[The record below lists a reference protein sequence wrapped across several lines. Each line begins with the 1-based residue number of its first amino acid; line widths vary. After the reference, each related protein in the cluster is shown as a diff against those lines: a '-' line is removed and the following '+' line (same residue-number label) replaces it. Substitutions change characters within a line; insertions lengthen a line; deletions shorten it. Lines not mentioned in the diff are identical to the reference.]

1 MSDYAPLWTRDAYQ
15 RTNRHAEVLL
25 VCFSA
30 GPLTEGPRLDAR
42 RFGVPSQKSVEM
54 LDIRRQERTAEAAIF
69 DGWREE
75 PLRTI
80 AARDLGDD
88 LALLDAAD
96 QCHLIRASLPDQP
109 DLGYVQAAWA
119 VARWMCLRGA
129 TVVFDGHAVRFHTGE
144 KIMAQP
150 ADAPL
155 DIKREV
161 GFVFEPDVDVGA
173 DGHFVHTRGMIK
185 LARPDVVAVCGVED
199 VDLVVEIMRELAAG
213 MARGLMPEATRHGV
227 ELSQGLS
234 LYLGDPRPGLGVA
247 RLHLNNDATLL
258 SLAGG
263 EHLIGVMQLLRESMR
278 PPPGPA

>member
-1 MSDYAPLWTRDAYQ
+1 MSDFAPLWTRDAYQ
-15 RTNRHAEVLL
+15 RTNRRAEVLL

-30 GPLTEGPRLDAR
+30 GPLADGLRLDAR
-42 RFGVPSQKSVEM
+42 RFGVPSQESVEA
-54 LDIRRQERTAEAAIF
+54 LDIRRQESSSDKAIF

-80 AARDLGDD
+80 AARDLGEH

-96 QCHLIRASLPDQP
+96 QCHLIRASLPDPP
-109 DLGYVQAAWA
+109 DLGYLQAAWA
-119 VARWMCLRGA
+119 VARWMCARGA
-129 TVVFDGHAVRFHTGE
+129 TVVFDGHAVRFHRGE
-144 KIMAQP
+144 KIRERP

-155 DIKREV
+155 DIRQEV
-161 GFVFEPDVDVGA
+161 GFVLEPDVDVGVE
-173 DGHFVHTRGMIK
+173 GHFVHTRGMTK

-213 MARGLMPEATRHGV
+213 MAQGLMPEATRHGV

-234 LYLGDPRPGLGVA
+234 LYLGEPSPKLGVA

-258 SLAGG
+258 SLEGG
-263 EHLIGVMQLLRESMR
+263 EHLIGVLQLLRESMR
-278 PPPGPA
+278 PPSPA